1 MDANHIY
8 NSTDFYRQDYADCD
22 DPILQELAAFR
33 LRLLSNGYEPIP
45 TGGKDR
51 LNIGWTSDEIT
62 PERVQFETE
71 IGTTKLNT
79 GLRCGRAAVVD
90 NDLRNPEHAAAV
102 DEIVEHILGPT
113 PLKRRGSK
121 GAALCY
127 RNETPISKLT
137 ITDAKGTRLFEI
149 LGTGQQFVAYG
160 MHPKGMDYTWIGDGE
175 PATVTLD
182 DLPEV
187 TPEQLYTLHSA
198 IHELLVGLGYE
209 LKTEEPRPKTHCLD
223 NGFGDAED
231 AFVNGL
237 YPQDDAEQIERKA
250 AAAIAVIRN
259 NMNYEEWVNI
269 GMALKSAFAGN
280 DGEGYRLWEQFS
292 LDYPGNTVK
301 VIQAKW
307 RSFHPHSITPATLFH
322 LADEIDRDWRKPF
335 MNGFADSEF
344 VANQHQDYLEHLEEE
359 QSDKPDQ
366 PLETEEPCA
375 AASWRDGEP
384 EPLQTEAEA
393 VVWPE
398 PMDIFG
404 ALTHDPILTPDM
416 LPEKLREFVY
426 DQSELLGC
434 DPGAMAVTAL
444 AICSSLL
451 APSQFIWL
459 PPALVKVEPSLYVA
473 RTEVWISRI
482 EPAVGAIVAN
492 DEVWSPGYR

>member
-51 LNIGWTSDEIT
+51 LNTGWTSDEIT

-90 NDLRNPEHAAAV
+90 NDLRDPEHAAAV
-102 DEIVEHILGPT
+102 NEIIEHILGPT

-127 RNETPISKLT
+127 RNETSISKLT

-160 MHPKGMDYTWIGDGE
+160 RHPKGMDYTWIGEGE
-175 PATVTLD
+175 PATVVLD
-182 DLPEV
+182 ELPEV
-187 TPEQLYTLHSA
+187 NPEKLYTLHSK
-198 IHELLVGLGYE
+198 IRELLVGLGYE
-209 LKTEEPRPKTHCLD
+209 LKTEASRAEKHRRDDDCEEIEGAYL
-223 NGFGDAED
+223 NGS
-231 AFVNGL
+231 
-237 YPQDDAEQIERKA
+237 YPDDDGEQIERKA
-250 AAAIAVIRN
+250 AAAIAVIPN
-259 NMNYEEWVNI
+259 NKNYEEWLNV
-269 GMALKSAFAGN
+269 GMALKSAFVHN
-280 DGEGYRLWEQFS
+280 DAEGYRLWEQFS

-307 RSFHPHSITPATLFH
+307 QSFRPHSITPATLFY
-322 LADEIDRDWRKPF
+322 LADEIDPDWRRPF

-344 VANQHQDYLEHLEEE
+344 VANQYQDYLEYLEEE
-359 QSDKPDQ
+359 QSGKPDQ
-366 PLETEEPCA
+366 PLESEEPRG
-375 AASWRDGEP
+375 AASSQSEEFEP
-384 EPLQTEAEA
+384 PQTDAEA
-393 VVWPE
+393 AVWPE

-404 ALTHDPILTPDM
+404 AHP
-416 LPEKLREFVY
+416 
-426 DQSELLGC
+426 
-434 DPGAMAVTAL
+434 
-444 AICSSLL
+444 
-451 APSQFIWL
+451 
-459 PPALVKVEPSLYVA
+459 
-473 RTEVWISRI
+473 
-482 EPAVGAIVAN
+482 
-492 DEVWSPGYR
+492 